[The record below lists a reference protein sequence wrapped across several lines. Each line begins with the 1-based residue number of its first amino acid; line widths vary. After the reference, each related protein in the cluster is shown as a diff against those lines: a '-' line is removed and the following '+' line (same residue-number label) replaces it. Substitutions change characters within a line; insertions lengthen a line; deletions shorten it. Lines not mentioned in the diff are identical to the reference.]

1 MRVKLLLHILLSQ
14 EYPKK
19 KCGSASKD
27 ALTQH
32 SSLPFL
38 LHILLYKSAVHWLV
52 LSVFVGGESEV
63 WCPLCSYSVSF

>member
-1 MRVKLLLHILLSQ
+1 MRIKLLLRILLSQ

-19 KCGSASKD
+19 KCGGASKD

-52 LSVFVGGESEV
+52 LSGFGGRESEV
-63 WCPLCSYSVSF
+63 WYLLCSYSVSF